1 MQRMSCSR
9 SMWRTGAG
17 RKQFVVRGHQKMHPG
32 GQKRPSNT
40 SGEENDR
47 KRKDAS
53 QDKIRDS
60 KTEGSISKC
69 FGVVRLQSAAEYD
82 A

>member
-1 MQRMSCSR
+1 
-9 SMWRTGAG
+9 MWRTGAG
-17 RKQFVVRGHQKMHPG
+17 RKQFVVGGHQERHPG
-32 GQKRPSNT
+32 GQKRHSNT

-47 KRKDAS
+47 QRKDAS
-53 QDKIRDS
+53 QDKISDS
-60 KTEGSISKC
+60 KTEASICKC